1 MRESRCGK
9 LLSLAS
15 GSDGIGIFLAEISG
29 SSNTSG
35 ERELVPFMM
44 DDSVDLLTTQLDVGG
59 GSWDQF
65 KVNKDRF
72 GVESG

>member
-1 MRESRCGK
+1 MRESRWGK
-9 LLSLAS
+9 LFPHAT
-15 GSDGIGIFLAEISG
+15 GSDGIGICIAEISG
-29 SSNTSG
+29 ASNTSG
-35 ERELVPFMM
+35 ERELVPFVM
-44 DDSVDLLTTQLDVGG
+44 DDSVDLLTTQLDIGG